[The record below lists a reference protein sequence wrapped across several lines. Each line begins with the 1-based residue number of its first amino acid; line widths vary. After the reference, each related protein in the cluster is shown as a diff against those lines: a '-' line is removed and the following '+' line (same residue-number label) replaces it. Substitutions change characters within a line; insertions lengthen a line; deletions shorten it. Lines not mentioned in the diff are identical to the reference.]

1 MAARGPFEIGGK
13 CCSGSVYPQ
22 SILYQ
27 ILNNEERWKTE
38 GHPQHSPLPFLFPN
52 IGCPC
57 EVNRRVI
64 LKMPGVTCNRAS
76 EVLLKTITFIRKL
89 PSFFQLPLEDQIL
102 LIRQGWAPL
111 FLLGLAQ
118 ERVDFELLET
128 SVPSLLKAVLLNQ
141 SPAGEYHL
149 KPENSPLGA
158 SLAEVQKIKD
168 FLGKFWN
175 ADICAKEYAYLK
187 GIVLFN
193 PDLHDLKYHH
203 YVQALQ
209 QEAQHTLVE
218 FVSMTHSRSRRRY
231 VWMLELLGFLRT
243 FSPDTIGELLFKPI
257 LGDVD
262 LNTLL
267 LETLYT
273 KQDLI

>member
-1 MAARGPFEIGGK
+1 MAAQGPFEMGGK
-13 CCSGSVYPQ
+13 CCSGSVSPQ

-38 GHPQHSPLPFLFPN
+38 GNPHCFPLPFPN

-57 EVNRRVI
+57 E
-64 LKMPGVTCNRAS
+64 
-76 EVLLKTITFIRKL
+76 
-89 PSFFQLPLEDQIL
+89 LPLEDQIL

-141 SPAGEYHL
+141 SPAGEYKL
-149 KPENSPLGA
+149 ENSPLGA

-193 PDLHDLKYHH
+193 PDLHDLKCHH

-209 QEAQHTLVE
+209 QEARHTLIE

-231 VWMLELLGFLRT
+231 AWMMESLGFLRT
-243 FSPDTIGELLFKPI
+243 FSPDTIGELFFKPI

>member
-1 MAARGPFEIGGK
+1 MAAQGPFEMGGK
-13 CCSGSVYPQ
+13 CCSGSVSPQ

-38 GHPQHSPLPFLFPN
+38 GNPHCFPLPFPN

-64 LKMPGVTCNRAS
+64 LKIPGVTCNRAL

-141 SPAGEYHL
+141 SPAGEYKL
-149 KPENSPLGA
+149 ENSPLGA

-193 PDLHDLKYHH
+193 PDLHDLKCHH

-209 QEAQHTLVE
+209 QEARHTLIE

-231 VWMLELLGFLRT
+231 AWMMESLGFLRT
-243 FSPDTIGELLFKPI
+243 FSPDTIGELFFKPI